1 MVALLASFSTGAG
14 RAEAVA
20 GAASIVDRGCH
31 RRSQARQRHQT
42 RCEECTATEAGSR
55 RRFSSSSQIAKRS
68 FRRAATDRSA
78 GTRRLASAIA
88 ALPLRRPHSG
98 QPLPAVREETSAR
111 HSWPHSRQRHQMR
124 RFAAR
129 ARVAGSRVALRVGC
143 SSASNSGAWTAR
155 DCHGLIRSCLAPLRT
170 DPRRQSR
177 FGPPASWRC
186 VASWR
191 SDWARRLAPAL
202 GGGTRRGT
210 HRVTSRACASGAFH
224 RSSDTSRHRDGT
236 APDPQFR
243 RRATSP
249 RRPKYGV
256 PSARRATA
264 EAPGFIAAM
273 LARLSPAR
281 RCRSVRR
288 SPEP

>member
-155 DCHGLIRSCLAPLRT
+155 DCHGLIRSCLAPLR
-170 DPRRQSR
+170 D
-177 FGPPASWRC
+177 GPPTPKPFRPTGLLALRRIVALRLGAQVGASLGRRNASRYSSSDQPCVRVRC
-186 VASWR
+186 VPPIQRYQPPQRWHC
-191 SDWARRLAPAL
+191 
-202 GGGTRRGT
+202 T
-210 HRVTSRACASGAFH
+210 
-224 RSSDTSRHRDGT
+224 RSS
-236 APDPQFR
+236 
-243 RRATSP
+243 
-249 RRPKYGV
+249 V
-256 PSARRATA
+256 PS
-264 EAPGFIAAM
+264 
-273 LARLSPAR
+273 
-281 RCRSVRR
+281 
-288 SPEP
+288 